1 MQLYSANPHPAPPHR
16 TRKSRWTRTAL
27 LASLL
32 LLGLAPAQS
41 RISLYG
47 GVFRSGQQ
55 VKVEAD
61 APAGTVFTLERLLDP
76 ERLFV
81 ATQDPHRPQVP
92 AGTPT
97 ARVRSVRLS
106 RSGGSTLDF
115 GALPSGVYLVR
126 SGGTGTVVLV
136 TALGLVVKRD
146 QESALT
152 YTADQG
158 SGQTRAAQ
166 VWALGA
172 GTAKA
177 QASADGLATF
187 KRPAH
192 SGEVYLAHFGNDWA
206 ISGAS
211 WNSYAAPL
219 VRGYVYTD
227 RPVYRPGQHVDFK
240 AVLRRAGSLAPLGA
254 TPVRVVVSSPFD
266 DELLRRTLT
275 TDAYGSLSGG
285 LDLPA
290 GGQAGRVPLHPLGAG
305 RGRGR
310 AERHRRNLPGGGVPE
325 AGVRRHAEA
334 QHGAGGAG
342 RQGEHQD
349 LGALPCSGGALGG
362 AKLTYSVTRA
372 PYYPPG
378 FDAETLP
385 PDQQDQGPDY
395 GSDLVIQEDTRL
407 GAGGDLDLSLPLAR
421 DDKGQPVSY
430 RIQAEVQDESRRTVS
445 AQTQVIA
452 FPAALNVQASTDNY
466 IYDVGSPLRVTLD
479 TRDLNDSPRA
489 APVTLDLVRQNW
501 NKLGGRWTQ
510 SETRISRTQLRTGA
524 GGLLTA
530 ALRAPRGGGYLIR
543 ASVHDAQGRSST
555 AESFVWVLK
564 PGEDW
569 GWNYN
574 DLTVQLDRKKY
585 APGDTATV
593 LIGNPTPGAAV
604 LVTLEGDRLRRST
617 VLRGQGAVLS
627 YRFPVTADMSPNIFV
642 SAAALGGGKFYS
654 HETSVKV
661 PRAGAALSVT
671 VKPSKPRSGPGEKAS
686 FSVDVR
692 NAAGQGVPAQL
703 AFGVVDQAIYLVQP
717 DTSTP
722 LLQVFSAARDNAVGT
737 DTSANFYF
745 EQSAP
750 ASSAPAPKPMSEA
763 AFAQSKDAASRA
775 APSDQQPVNPR
786 QNFKDT
792 LLWIPNLLT
801 DAQGHAD
808 VPLTY
813 PDNLTTW
820 IATARAHTREPRF
833 GQATASALVTKD
845 VIARLSLP
853 PFLVRGDTVTL
864 SGLVNNTLPKAVS
877 GTAQLSLSG
886 LSGLSGAALTPAGT
900 PVQLAA
906 NGRVRSDVQVRAD
919 TVGTAQVTFTART
932 PSGNDALRLPLP
944 VRARGYDETQT
955 AVGDGATPLRITLPR
970 DANAQTA
977 TLRLD
982 LTPSLLGS
990 VGGALE
996 YLVGY
1001 PYGCTEQTMSR
1012 FLPAL
1017 LARQSLG
1024 TAGLPAS
1031 VTRDLPA
1038 ITDAGLARL
1047 SLFQHEDGGWNFWQ
1061 WDDSTLEMSAYVTQ
1075 GLLRARALG
1084 AAVDNKMLDRALNYL
1099 AGHLNSKGA
1108 RQADQASA
1116 LRALQEAGRV
1126 KPGQLSAFARRA
1138 ELEPYALAQ
1147 TALAL
1152 GRAGQTQAARD
1163 VLDRLKARRV
1173 GSGALIHWETP
1184 RRAGQPD
1191 DWYDYWDDNSIQVTA
1206 AALEALARL
1215 EPGSPLIP
1223 GVSQWL
1229 LRSRRGPQW
1238 LSTQDTTSVIIAA
1251 LALKPGVAAAKT
1263 SNVQVALDGQAVG
1276 TLSVQGG
1283 RAATLNLPARRLTAG
1298 AHTLTLAGAPAG
1310 ALAAAQLSYAREPAT
1325 LSGDQSR
1332 GLLLSRRYERLD
1344 PVWDAAKQRYSY
1356 RRTPLLR
1363 AGQLQPVTSGDLI
1376 LVTLT
1381 VQPTQ
1386 HSARY
1391 LLVSDPVPAGMKAL
1405 DERSLAVVGLPDPD
1419 ADSYDPEG
1427 WNYWYAGRDLLDDRV
1442 DLYADYLAGRQS
1454 ITYLLRAQT
1463 PGTFTAL
1470 PTHAFLMYD
1479 PQVQGYGAAAT
1490 LTVRD
1495 QGQ

>member
-1 MQLYSANPHPAPPHR
+1 MNAHPAQR
-16 TRKSRWTRTAL
+16 RWTRTAL

-97 ARVRSVRLS
+97 ARVRSVRLT

-146 QESALT
+146 QDSALT

-240 AVLRRAGSLAPLGA
+240 AVLRRAGSLAPLGGTA
-254 TPVRVVVSSPFD
+254 VRVVVSSPFD

-290 GGQAGRVPLHPLGAG
+290 GAKLGEYRFTLSVPGADADGQSDIGGTFQVEAYQKPEYAVTLKPSTA
-305 RGRGR
+305 R
-310 AERHRRNLPGGGVPE
+310 AV
-325 AGVRRHAEA
+325 
-334 QHGAGGAG
+334 
-342 RQGEHQD
+342 QGD
-349 LGALPCSGGALGG
+349 KVNIKISARYLFGGALGG

-593 LIGNPTPGAAV
+593 LVGNPTPGAAV

-671 VKPSKPRSGPGEKAS
+671 VKPSKARSAPGEKAS

-722 LLQVFSAARDNAVGT
+722 LLQVFGAARDNAVGT

-745 EQSAP
+745 EQSAT
-750 ASSAPAPKPMSEA
+750 ASGGALPAPMSGA
-763 AFAQSKDAASRA
+763 AFAQSKDAANRA

-801 DAQGHAD
+801 DTQGHAD
-808 VPLTY
+808 VSVTY

-886 LSGLSGAALTPAGT
+886 LSGLSGAALTPGGAAI
-900 PVQLAA
+900 QLGA
-906 NGRVRSDVQVRAD
+906 NGRVRSDVQVHAD

-932 PSGNDALRLPLP
+932 PSGNDALKLPLP

-1024 TAGLPAS
+1024 TANLPAS

-1047 SLFQHEDGGWNFWQ
+1047 SLFQHADGGWNFWQ

-1075 GLLRARALG
+1075 GLLRARTLG

-1099 AGHLNSKGA
+1099 ASHLNAKGA

-1116 LRALQEAGRV
+1116 LRALTDAGRA
-1126 KPGQLSAFARRA
+1126 KAGQLAAFARRA

-1147 TALAL
+1147 SALAL
-1152 GRAGQTQAARD
+1152 NRAGQTQAARD

-1173 GSGALIHWETP
+1173 GAGALIHWETP

-1263 SNVQVALDGQAVG
+1263 SSVQVALDGQAVG

-1283 RAATLNLPARRLTAG
+1283 RAATLNVPAGRLGAG

-1310 ALAAAQLSYAREPAT
+1310 SFAAAQLSYAREPAT
-1325 LSGDQSR
+1325 LSGDGSR

-1381 VQPTQ
+1381 VQPTA

-1405 DERSLAVVGLPDPD
+1405 DERSLAVAGLPDPD